1 MRFVGFYSI
10 IVAVSNFVGSYVDT
24 SAVGKGCDSE
34 TISSRHAGSFF
45 LQTQRFK
52 LKSPLCGTI
61 KRQPTIL
68 KNIEEASK

>member
-1 MRFVGFYSI
+1 MPTNGRPFDKLRAGMG
-10 IVAVSNFVGSYVDT
+10 AAPTGNLGS
-24 SAVGKGCDSE
+24 AE
-34 TISSRHAGSFF
+34 TA
-45 LQTQRFK
+45 RFK